1 MRINNSIIKIN
12 MRISIVVAATALI
25 VGLTSATVN
34 TNSLKIRGDNMFE
47 EDLSL
52 RQQPQNHNL
61 T

>member
-1 MRINNSIIKIN
+1 

-52 RQQPQNHNL
+52 RQ
-61 T
+61 